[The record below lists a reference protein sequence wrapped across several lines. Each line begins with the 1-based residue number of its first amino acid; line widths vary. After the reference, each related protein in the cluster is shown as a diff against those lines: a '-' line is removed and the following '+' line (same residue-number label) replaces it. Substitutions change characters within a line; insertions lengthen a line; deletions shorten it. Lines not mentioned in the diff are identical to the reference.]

1 MWGRFPYAC
10 RFILVWLGWS
20 DLPVLLRIIPTSAA
34 NALTICSGRLARGAS
49 VRLPVDGDD
58 LVFTQCRD
66 DAAHPDAKGLFELFP
81 IKQREED
88 VLEGVGRDYFIV
100 ETKKARSH
108 GSLASPDC
116 EISSQ

>member
-66 DAAHPDAKGLFELFP
+66 DVSVQPAA
-81 IKQREED
+81 
-88 VLEGVGRDYFIV
+88 
-100 ETKKARSH
+100 
-108 GSLASPDC
+108 
-116 EISSQ
+116 